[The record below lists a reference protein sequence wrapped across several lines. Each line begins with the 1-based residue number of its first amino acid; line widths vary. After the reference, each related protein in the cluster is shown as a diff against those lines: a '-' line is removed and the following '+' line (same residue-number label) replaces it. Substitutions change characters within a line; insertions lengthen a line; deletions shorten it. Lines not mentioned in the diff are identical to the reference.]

1 MPSDRPNYLKAAFL
15 NAYNLSLFGGALAAT
30 AMTGQYVLGVAV
42 LGMEALWLLFGPD
55 LRPFQRAVNQLHRAE
70 QEAEEQARLKKL
82 TESLPQSEWQRAHAL
97 NELRRDIER
106 DMSHNPSFQAILL
119 QSELDK
125 LRHLHTSFVSL
136 AHACA
141 RAETYMSAMDPRQLK
156 REIES
161 QQHLE
166 KKVTDPTA
174 QAIAR
179 KNLEVLKKREETI
192 QEIQN
197 FLMRA
202 RGQMT
207 LIENSV
213 RLLRDQ
219 ALTMASPSQLGE
231 QLDDLL
237 TGVDAI
243 RATVKDHE
251 DTLGSVIQMEPV
263 AEIAPPSEPQG
274 TRSQRNRTRG

>member
-1 MPSDRPNYLKAAFL
+1 MASDKPNYLKAAFL
-15 NAYNLSLFGGALAAT
+15 NAYNLSLFGGGLAAT
-30 AMTGQYVLGVAV
+30 ALTGQFMLGAV
-42 LGMEALWLLFGPD
+42 VVGMEVLWLMFGPD
-55 LRPFQRAVNQLHRAE
+55 LRPFQRAVNNTHRQE
-70 QEAEEQARLKKL
+70 QEEADQARLKKL

-119 QSELDK
+119 QTEIDK
-125 LRHLHTSFVSL
+125 LRHLHQSFVSL

-161 QQHLE
+161 HTQLE
-166 KKVTDPTA
+166 KRVSDPAA
-174 QAIAR
+174 QLIAR
-179 KNLEVLKKREETI
+179 KNLEVLRKREETI
-192 QEIQN
+192 QEIEN

-219 ALTMASPSQLGE
+219 ALTMASPGQLGE

-243 RATVKDHE
+243 RATARDHE
-251 DTLGSVIQMEPV
+251 DLLGPVEMEPV
-263 AEIAPPSEPQG
+263 AEIAAPAETQG
-274 TRSQRNRTRG
+274 SKSQRNRTRN